1 MVERDNIRDLIRS
14 GEAMEYSSE
23 QFSDLIDRIQA
34 AGFPDWLRTSFI
46 EYCLYQNRINI
57 KAKEEQIKN
66 EKIEALF
73 A

>member
-14 GEAMEYSSE
+14 GEADEYSSE
-23 QFSDLIDRIQA
+23 QFSCLIDRIQA

-57 KAKEEQIKN
+57 KAKEDQVQN
-66 EKIEALF
+66 EKIEDLF
-73 A
+73 K

>member
-34 AGFPDWLRTSFI
+34 AGFPEWLRTSFI

-57 KAKEEQIKN
+57 KAKEDQIQN

>member
-14 GEAMEYSSE
+14 SEVRGYSSE

-57 KAKEEQIKN
+57 KAKEDQVQN